1 MSESKTQT
9 TDRPEHAPAAPP
21 APSVPPPSPALDSPP
36 LHPLHDGYVIAILP
50 FGFVHH
56 GKLQDLRNRRYCLKD
71 ARNIRYWQTRKGGLP
86 QLAREG
92 FMQDP
97 NEKDKKTD
105 VIDEVRGEIH
115 FESFVCLY
123 PSKKFNGEKV
133 KKHV

>member
-21 APSVPPPSPALDSPP
+21 APSVPPPSPAPDSPP
-36 LHPLHDGYVIAILP
+36 LHPLHDCYVIAILP

-56 GKLQDLRNRRYCLKD
+56 GLLQDLGNHRYCLKD
-71 ARNIRYWQTRKGGLP
+71 ARNIRYWQKHEGGLP

-92 FMQDP
+92 FIRAP
-97 NEKDKKTD
+97 KKKQTD
-105 VIDEVRGEIH
+105 VIDEVEGDIH

-123 PSKKFNGEKV
+123 PSKSFKEE
-133 KKHV
+133 KHV